1 MSYGDNT
8 PVNQSG
14 ASGYGPGR
22 GTVIPSKAQQGQY
35 ASTPQGQ
42 AAAAAAKKEN
52 AVYGKP
58 IFKNNQW
65 HVTKNGKDMVFDP
78 NLYQAGKG
86 YLPLGYKAPA
96 AAKPVAAKPA
106 VQTAAQKA
114 AAAAAAK
121 KAAAAAA
128 AKKTAAAK
136 AAQAKVDAAKR
147 VVR

>member
-1 MSYGDNT
+1 MGDRNT
-8 PVNQSG
+8 
-14 ASGYGPGR
+14 GYGMYSQEAINRAAAKNNPYGN
-22 GTVIPSKAQQGQY
+22 TTQGK
-35 ASTPQGQ
+35 

-52 AVYGKP
+52 ATYGKP

-65 HVTKNGKDMVFDP
+65 HVTKNGVDMVFDP

-96 AAKPVAAKPA
+96 AAAKPA

-121 KAAAAAA
+121 KAADAKAAA
-128 AKKTAAAK
+128 AKAAAAKTAAAKVTAAK